1 MQPAGPGVAAVVVA
15 VVLAVGVAVLAASD
29 ILVADEETL
38 AAESSGY
45 DRPERVQASWPIDR
59 VDQIV
64 LEAASEKARLEVY
77 RKRC

>member
-1 MQPAGPGVAAVVVA
+1 M
-15 VVLAVGVAVLAASD
+15 LKIEHTD

-59 VDQIV
+59 VDQT
-64 LEAASEKARLEVY
+64 EKHIKDEWT
-77 RKRC
+77 